1 MKTRLVIGLSLALN
15 VALAA
20 AIFRSAK
27 NPPAPAPAPAAATPF
42 PGRIPP
48 PPAPAVDSPPPGL
61 PFHWSQVDSENLRIY
76 RDNLRAIGCPEL
88 TVREI
93 IRAVINERFGTQRR
107 NLLAPLEDRYWD
119 MVKGEELIR
128 RQAIPQAEWG
138 RALAALAAERQRLI
152 AEVLGRDALA
162 AEAEQQARRAALE
175 LRRSWLPPEKRE
187 RLIELEETHQQQLI
201 TWAAALG
208 LQPYGVPTAEEGNR
222 LQEWQQEFDESEKQ
236 LLTPD
241 ELAELQLR
249 ESDAA
254 DWAGNLPGFAPSEDE
269 WRAMTKLRS
278 ELDEGQSQPGGPEL
292 TEEERTAR
300 QGELQSNFDQTL
312 KETLGPDRFAQYEL
326 ANNGEY
332 QGVRN
337 VTQRYGLPDSVAA
350 SVFDIQQTALARA
363 NQVSEAPDLSP
374 EARLTTLTAIQE
386 ETERALSETLDPK
399 VFASYKE
406 YSGGW
411 LKDLAPAQVQSN

>member
-20 AIFRSAK
+20 AIFRPAK
-27 NPPAPAPAPAAATPF
+27 TPPGPARAPTAATTVPDV
-42 PGRIPP
+42 IPP
-48 PPAPAVDSPPPGL
+48 SPPVDDSPPAGL
-61 PFHWSQVDSENLRIY
+61 PFHWSRVASENLKMY

-93 IRAVINERFGTQRR
+93 IRAVINERFGTRR
-107 NLLAPLEDRYWD
+107 RDLLAPLEDRYWD
-119 MVKGEELIR
+119 MVRREELVR

-138 RALAALAAERQRLI
+138 RALTALAAERQRLI

-162 AEAEQQARRAALE
+162 AEAGQQTRRAALE

-187 RLIELEETHQQQLI
+187 RLIELEEKHQQQLVE
-201 TWAAALG
+201 WAATLG
-208 LQPYGVPTAEEGNR
+208 LQPYGIPTAEEGNR

-236 LLTPD
+236 LLTPE

-254 DWAGNLPGFAPSEDE
+254 DWAGNLPGFDPSEDE

-278 ELDEGQSQPGGPEL
+278 ELDEGQSQPDGPEL
-292 TEEERTAR
+292 TEAERTAR
-300 QGELQSNFDQTL
+300 QSGLQSHFDQTL

-350 SVFDIQQTALARA
+350 AAFDIQQTALARA
-363 NQVSEAPDLSP
+363 RQVSEAPDLSP
-374 EARLTTLTAIQE
+374 EARQTTLTAIQQ
-386 ETERALSETLDPK
+386 ETERALSETLNPRA
-399 VFASYKE
+399 FSSYQE
-406 YSGGW
+406 YCGDW
-411 LKDLAPAQVQSN
+411 LKDLAPMQ